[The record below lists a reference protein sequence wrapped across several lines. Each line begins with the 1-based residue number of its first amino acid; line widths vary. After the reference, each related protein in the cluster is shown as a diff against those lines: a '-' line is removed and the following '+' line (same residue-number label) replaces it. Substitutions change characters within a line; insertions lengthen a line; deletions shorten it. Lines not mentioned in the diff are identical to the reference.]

1 VAGISGFRK
10 IVQGHMKFSKAL
22 LLHNPLA
29 GNNDIQ
35 FLRLSFI
42 AKVLKRSGLD
52 VVVATT
58 GSPGYASRFP
68 DRDLLIIYG
77 GDGTLHH
84 LLPEVTEWGIPIL
97 MLPGGTA
104 NVLAQELNM
113 PYFLFDDLRVIQ
125 KCRVRKMYLGSA
137 RGRLFHLMASA
148 GIDGHIISNVPAKL
162 KKYLGVISFGFTA
175 LAKGSEYHMNPFEI
189 ESDGFSGQVTMAV
202 ISNSSSYGK
211 YFRIAPEASIFSP
224 ELDVCLF
231 TSESHTRLG
240 RLLCESIT
248 GSHLHNSDV
257 IYYKTKELRLKGGH
271 DLPIQ
276 ADGELIASGSCEFSL
291 SEKFLNIVCPA

>member
-1 VAGISGFRK
+1 
-10 IVQGHMKFSKAL
+10 MKFSKAL

-29 GNNDIQ
+29 GNKDIQ

-42 AKVLKRSGLD
+42 LNILRRSGLD
-52 VVVATT
+52 VEADKT
-58 GSPGYASRFP
+58 GNPGYASRFP

-84 LLPEVTEWGIPIL
+84 LLPEATEWGIPVL

-113 PYFLFDDLRVIQ
+113 PYFLFDDLKVIQ
-125 KCRVRKMYLGSA
+125 KCRVEKMYLGSA
-137 RGRLFHLMASA
+137 GNSLFHLMASA
-148 GIDGHIISNVPAKL
+148 GIDGHIISNVPANL
-162 KKYLGVISFGFTA
+162 KKYLGVISFGVTA
-175 LAKGSEYHMNPFEI
+175 LTKGSKYEMKPFEI

-202 ISNSSSYGK
+202 ISNSSCYGK
-211 YFRIAPEASIFSP
+211 FFRIAPDASIFSP
-224 ELDVCLF
+224 ELAVCLF
-231 TSESHTRLG
+231 TSDSIVRLG

-248 GSHLHNSDV
+248 GGHLNHSDV
-257 IYYKTKELRLKGGH
+257 IYYKTKQLRLQGEK

-291 SEKFLNIVCPA
+291 SEKFLNIVCPEK